1 MIIAGLVGSM
11 GLNSPLAFGPDFGR
25 AVGLDAKTSANTL
38 AVINAVGSP
47 SRIILG
53 FLGDAYGRQNMQIV
67 AGIVSTMSVFAL
79 WLVAAKESIKALWWI
94 FSVVYGGLG
103 GAWGLFLSPI
113 LIDVFGSD
121 VFFGAIATI
130 NLARGVGSLAGPPL
144 GAALLGT
151 PTKGADTAEKFVS
164 LAVFTGVLMFV
175 ATTCAVV
182 VRMLHGR
189 RNGWSWR
196 A

>member
-1 MIIAGLVGSM
+1 MIVAGFAGSM

-25 AVGLDAKTSANTL
+25 AIGFDAKTSAITL

-47 SRIILG
+47 LRIILG
-53 FLGDAYGRQNMQIV
+53 FLGDAYGRQNMQIL
-67 AGIVSTMSVFAL
+67 AGIISTMSVFAL
-79 WLVAAKESIKALWWI
+79 WLVAAKEGIKALWWI

-121 VFFGAIATI
+121 VFFGLIAII
-130 NLARGVGSLAGPPL
+130 NMARGVGSLAGPPV

-151 PTKGADTAEKFVS
+151 PTNGADAAEQFVP
-164 LAVFTGVLMFV
+164 LAVFTGILMFV
-175 ATTCAVV
+175 GTGCAVA
-182 VRMLHGR
+182 VRILHGGR
-189 RNGWSWR
+189 SGWSWR